1 MFSERKIWNDGAP
14 FEDFMGRDGA
24 PPVARRH
31 LAFGGGKGG
40 SGGTTYQQQT
50 TTIPPEVQARYNAVN
65 ARAEQVAQQPFQPYQ
80 GQFVAP
86 LTATQQ
92 AGTAQIANA
101 GQGYQP
107 YQQAATTA
115 LTGSAEAAL
124 PYYGQAG
131 QNIGAA
137 QAAGAPYTGAA
148 TMAGLAGAQAVNP
161 GQLETGR
168 YMDPYLQSVV
178 APTMQ
183 GLYQQQQQQQSQ
195 LMGSQAMRGAFGGDR
210 GSIAAA
216 NLARQQGLAAQQAQ
230 GGLLSQGYGQALQAA
245 QQQQG
250 VGLGAEQ
257 ANRAAMQQLS
267 PQLLQIGQQAFQQ
280 PMAAAQAQ
288 QGLGQGLL
296 GYGQNLSQSLAGLGQ
311 MGTQT
316 GLASGQALLGAGTLE
331 QQTQQQLNAALY
343 NQYQQQQGYP
353 FQVAQFL
360 ANIAMGTGPLY
371 GSTTSGVTGQPTPF
385 FSDERVKEDIT
396 EIGRTHDGQKI
407 IKFKYKGSNQPQIGL
422 SAQDV
427 EKHHPEAV
435 SETPEGI
442 KAVDY
447 DMATQHAERAY
458 GGGLM
463 PSSEGG
469 AVHPSMAGLGFA
481 SGGTP
486 VPGANPEVD
495 EMLRGLAPRRG
506 FADGGEAEL
515 MRKLYPWGAAGGLGG
530 GTPGASGAWSP
541 GLTVKPQAPLGSG
554 TQLKAPAP
562 RPTGLSQTVGAVKG
576 GLGAVDDAKK
586 LYKSGKEGYEWA
598 KDAVGKVRD
607 KIELPD
613 LTKQAEDYAADPN
626 VNAMVARGGRIGYE
640 GGGDVA
646 EDETPAIPGGGDDT
660 VLGKLTAQQVTPAKL
675 PEHKLDMSSDA
686 GGGQKKDGT
695 GKAIGSLVGMGIGSM
710 FGMPGLG
717 GMLGGTAGGLF
728 ARGGATDIEHA
739 KRLISRVESGDN
751 YAAMGPMVRGDR
763 AHGKYQVMGANIP
776 RWTEEALGRRMTPA
790 EFLKS
795 PEAQERVFE
804 HHFGKY
810 LNQHGNLAD
819 AASMWHS
826 GRPLAKARADGAR
839 DVNMSTEDYVRKV
852 IGGGAPAEAHMRP
865 SPEPRSA
872 GLAPRVTDVE
882 DLNGEEPM
890 GRVPEDDSF
899 EIRDPFDRFAAGG
912 LVGRHGYQTG
922 GNPADDLVLGLS
934 AADLQSLPN
943 RSPGP
948 LPPRSTTPPASTGV
962 VTPPA
967 AGAQNSIT
975 TAPLPPPKDSAAPP
989 SKDRDFFDRAGD
1001 WYDKNQNWVLPA
1013 VSGIGKMLASPS
1025 PYLGVAI
1032 GQGLAEAAPN
1042 AMAANFKQQGLDIN
1056 MMDRVGKQIG
1066 MMASDVALRGG
1077 PGMSPDMDKAL
1088 QAAMSRYYRLS
1099 GVDYTPT
1106 LVDPAKAREQLAS
1119 SPFAKLRFAD
1129 NPDLLYRASQT
1140 PGLAPEQKA
1149 QFLAQASEATKRLA
1163 DQGYGLDDAGVP
1175 IPFANLNELL
1185 RNSLYGK
1192 AVASTSGSTAGAGA
1206 PGGSEFRANIQANLS
1221 VAQTE
1226 YERTLAQH
1234 NNNAQHPEVL
1244 AAQARVQE
1252 LQRDLQKGL
1261 SPSVGRAYG
1270 GRAGYQTAGA
1280 VEDMT
1285 EAQPVEDIQL
1295 AQATPAPAVPTMPTM
1310 PKPPSQA
1317 PAPAPRAPIQPS
1329 PQNMPGGNPQTAKD
1343 YLDLYGKTLG
1353 LVPPATSEMYQR
1365 KALELEQMAVG
1376 QGKQPGVSGVEVAPG
1391 AVNATNA
1398 INNANYN
1405 TKFMQE
1411 ESQRQQERNSVET
1424 GLNVLTEALT
1434 HVRTNPLAPFTTKVS
1449 EYASALGFN
1458 VGTANERAAAVQE
1471 IAKQVAQQS
1480 QLAGTDLARNMSQ
1493 EGSVEAI
1500 KNPRANRAI
1509 MAQAY
1514 AKLDHDR
1521 ARYDYFV
1528 KELDKDRSADPAV
1541 LQQRFER
1548 EHPREK
1554 MYERRFNELALPG
1567 STPLTESGQFDWN
1580 ALKTGARYYLSPDEW
1595 WRMSGGEK
1603 IAQPRYVRVI
1613 MRDGKRHVVTE

>member
-14 FEDFMGRDGA
+14 FEDFMGRDEA

-40 SGGTTYQQQT
+40 AGGTTYQQQT
-50 TTIPPEVQARYNAVN
+50 TTIPPEVRARYDAVN
-65 ARAEQVAQQPFQPYQ
+65 ARAETAAQQPFQPYT

-115 LTGSAEAAL
+115 LTGAAEAAL

-131 QNIGAA
+131 QNIDAA

-161 GQLETGR
+161 GQLQIGQ

-250 VGLGAEQ
+250 VGLQAGQ

-296 GYGQNLSQSLAGLGQ
+296 GYGQNVAQGLTGIGQ
-311 MGTQT
+311 QGTQT

-331 QQTQQQLNAALY
+331 QQTQQQLNAALQ

-353 FQVAQFL
+353 FQIAQFL
-360 ANIAMGTGPLY
+360 ANIAYGGGPLY
-371 GSTTSGVTGQPTPF
+371 GSTTSGVSGSPTPF

-435 SETPEGI
+435 SETAEGI

-447 DMATQHAERAY
+447 DAATKHAERAY

-481 SGGTP
+481 AGG
-486 VPGANPEVD
+486 EVD
-495 EMLRGLAPRRG
+495 MTKK
-506 FADGGEAEL
+506 
-515 MRKLYPWGAAGGLGG
+515 MYPWGAAGGLGG
-530 GTPGASGAWSP
+530 GTPGASGGWTP

-554 TQLKAPAP
+554 VQLKSPSA
-562 RPTGLSQTVGAVKG
+562 RPTGLSQTMDAVKT
-576 GLGAVDDAKK
+576 GLSAVDDGKK
-586 LYKSGKEGYEWA
+586 LYKSGKEAFNWA
-598 KDAVGKVRD
+598 KDGIDSIRD
-607 KIELPD
+607 KIELPG
-613 LTKQAEDYAADPN
+613 LTKEAEDYAADPN
-626 VNAMVARGGRIGYE
+626 VNPMVARGGRIGYE
-640 GGGDVA
+640 DGGEV
-646 EDETPAIPGGGDDT
+646 DETPALPGGGDDT
-660 VLGKLTAQQVTPAKL
+660 VLGQLVEKPLTVGKLNTP
-675 PEHKLDMSSDA
+675 KLDMGDDA
-686 GGGQKKDGT
+686 GGGQQKKDGT
-695 GKAIGSLVGMGIGSM
+695 GKAIGSLAGAGIGAMFGPAGMGMGSA
-710 FGMPGLG
+710 LG
-717 GMLGGTAGGLF
+717 GMLGGMF
-728 ARGGATDIEHA
+728 ARGGEVDPAMMSDA
-739 KRLISRVESGDN
+739 KHRIAGIESGGRYD
-751 YAAMGPMVRGDR
+751 AMGPSVGGDR

-776 RWTEEALGRRMTPA
+776 SWTQEALGRRMTPE

-810 LNQHGNLAD
+810 LAQHGNLAD

-826 GRPLAKARADGAR
+826 GVPLSEARRQGRR
-839 DVNMSTEDYVRKV
+839 DVNMSTNDYVAK
-852 IGGGAPAEAHMRP
+852 IMGGAPPAEAHMRP
-865 SPEPRSA
+865 EMPEPRSA
-872 GLAPRVTDVE
+872 GLAPKISGND
-882 DLNGEEPM
+882 EELM
-890 GRVPEDDSF
+890 GLVPEDENF
-899 EIRDPFDRFAAGG
+899 EMPDPLNRFAAGG
-912 LVGRHGYQTG
+912 LVGRRGYQVG
-922 GNPADDLVLGLS
+922 GGPVQVIDPDQVDPNDPAQVAILKAQIQRGS
-934 AADLQSLPN
+934 
-943 RSPGP
+943 
-948 LPPRSTTPPASTGV
+948 PPASAPQS
-962 VTPPA
+962 TP
-967 AGAQNSIT
+967 T
-975 TAPLPPPKDSAAPP
+975 PPPKGVAPVADPRTTGDRDLAGYPPATGVAPP
-989 SKDRDFFDRAGD
+989 PSALPTKDRDFFDRAGD

-1088 QAAMSRYYRLS
+1088 QAAMIRYYRLS

-1192 AVASTSGSTAGAGA
+1192 AVASTSGSTAGAGV
-1206 PGGSEFRANIQANLS
+1206 PGGPAYIANIEANLK
-1221 VAQTE
+1221 VAQNDYT
-1226 YERTLAQH
+1226 RALGAAGNNTQDPAVLDAQRR
-1234 NNNAQHPEVL
+1234 VL
-1244 AAQARVQE
+1244 E
-1252 LQRDLQKGL
+1252 LQQALRAAV
-1261 SPSVGRAYG
+1261 SPTATGRAHG
-1270 GRAGYQTAGA
+1270 GRTGYATGGA
-1280 VEDMT
+1280 VDDMT
-1285 EAQPVEDIQL
+1285 EAQPMDDNIQL
-1295 AQATPAPAVPTMPTM
+1295 AQAAPTVPPMPSL

-1317 PAPAPRAPIQPS
+1317 PAPAARAPVTPS
-1329 PQNMPGGNPQTAKD
+1329 GAGMPGGNPQTPAE
-1343 YLDLYGKTLG
+1343 YRRLHQSTLG
-1353 LVPPATSEMYQR
+1353 LVPQSTSDMYLR
-1365 KALELEQMAVG
+1365 RAEELEREAVG
-1376 QGKQPGVSGVEVAPG
+1376 TGKQSTDTGVQLAPG
-1391 AVNATNA
+1391 AIQTQTAQ
-1398 INNANYN
+1398 NNAVYN
-1405 TKFMQE
+1405 TKWLQE
-1411 ESQRQQERNSVET
+1411 ESTRQQERNSAQL
-1424 GLNVLTEALT
+1424 GLDVLADALA
-1434 HVRTNPLAPFTTKVS
+1434 HVNTNPLVPFSTKVS
-1449 EYASALGFN
+1449 EYARSLGFN
-1458 VGTANERAAAVQE
+1458 VGTASERAAAVQE

-1480 QLAGTDLARNMSQ
+1480 QFAGTDLARNMSQ

-1500 KNPRANRAI
+1500 KNPKANRAI

-1521 ARYDYFV
+1521 AKYDYFV
-1528 KELDKDRSADPAV
+1528 KQLSDPEKRASDPAV
-1541 LQQRFER
+1541 LQQQFEK
-1548 EHPREK
+1548 EFSREK
-1554 MYERRFNELALPG
+1554 LYEQRFNEMALPG
-1567 STPLTESGQFDWN
+1567 ATPFTESGQFDWS
-1580 ALKTGARYYLSPDEW
+1580 ALKTGARYYLSPEEW
-1595 WRMSGGEK
+1595 WRVSGGQK
-1603 IAQPRYVRVI
+1603 TDRPRYVRVI
-1613 MRDGKRHVVTE
+1613 MQDGKRHVVTE

>member
-1 MFSERKIWNDGAP
+1 MRSACPWPWKLHNSPLARGGA
-14 FEDFMGRDGA
+14 
-24 PPVARRH
+24 V
-31 LAFGGGKGG
+31 FGGGKGG
-40 SGGTTYQQQT
+40 SGGTTYQTQQ

-65 ARAEQVAQQPFQPYQ
+65 QRAEQVAQQPFKPYE

-148 TMAGLAGAQAVNP
+148 TMAGLAGAQSINP
-161 GQLETGR
+161 GQLDIGR

-296 GYGQNLSQSLAGLGQ
+296 GYGQGVSQSLAGLGQ

-447 DMATQHAERAY
+447 DMATAHAERPHAY
-458 GGGLM
+458 AGGLM

-495 EMLRGLAPRRG
+495 EMLRGLAPRRA

-530 GTPGASGAWSP
+530 GTPGAGGAWSP

-554 TQLKAPAP
+554 AQLKAPAP
-562 RPTGLSQTVGAVKG
+562 RPTGLSQTVDAVKG

-586 LYKSGKEGYEWA
+586 LYKTGKEGYEWA

-607 KIELPD
+607 KLELPD

-626 VNAMVARGGRIGYE
+626 VNPTVARGGRIGYE

-675 PEHKLDMSSDA
+675 PEHKLDMDSSA
-686 GGGQKKDGT
+686 SGQKKDGT
-695 GKAIGSLVGMGIGSM
+695 GKAIGSLAGAGIGAMFGPAGMGVGSTL
-710 FGMPGLG
+710 GGLLG
-717 GMLGGTAGGLF
+717 GMF
-728 ARGGATDIEHA
+728 ARGGATGIEHA
-739 KRLISRVESGDN
+739 KGLISRVESGGN
-751 YAAMGPMVRGDR
+751 YSAMGPLVRGDR

-776 RWTEEALGRRMTPA
+776 SWTEEALGRRMTPA

-804 HHFGKY
+804 HQFGKY
-810 LNQHGNLAD
+810 LAQHGNLAD

-826 GRPLAKARADGAR
+826 GVPLSEARRQGRR
-839 DVNMSTEDYVRKV
+839 DVNMSTEDYVAK
-852 IGGGAPAEAHMRP
+852 ILGGAPPAEAHMRTETP
-865 SPEPRSA
+865 PQRSA
-872 GLAPRVTDVE
+872 GLAPSITAAE
-882 DLNGEEPM
+882 DTHEGLAPVDTG
-890 GRVPEDDSF
+890 DDF
-899 EIRDPFDRFAAGG
+899 EMFNNFEMPDRFKHFASGG
-912 LVGRHGYQTG
+912 LVPRRGYQTDGAVAEPSETIWDRLNRTVPVNLPVTPG
-922 GNPADDLVLGLS
+922 GSPAPQTAQAPSADPLDDIAADALRRDPAEVS
-934 AADLQSLPN
+934 AARAPAPQTAQAP
-943 RSPGP
+943 P
-948 LPPRSTTPPASTGV
+948 LATGVAPPA
-962 VTPPA
+962 
-967 AGAQNSIT
+967 
-975 TAPLPPPKDSAAPP
+975 AAPP
-989 SKDRDFFDRAGD
+989 SSTSPPGAATAPGVAPPKPADISLANDPRLADRNFFDRAGD
-1001 WYDKNQNWVLPA
+1001 WMGRNQNWLLPA

-1032 GQGLAEAAPN
+1032 GQGLAEGAQTGLGAS
-1042 AMAANFKQQGLDIN
+1042 FKQQGLDVNQQQADVSSARELYRLRTETGTKLGELIAN
-1056 MMDRVGKQIG
+1056 RAPSAQLEPLQKQYDILGQYISRLLGRYVKSPGEAQDLLGGAPAAGAPAAGAPAAGAPAAGAPTAGAPAAGAPVVGAP
-1066 MMASDVALRGG
+1066 ASDVPDWARPAGITPEQQQEIARIIDPARDPAKMRAEALAMASVDSEGSARRRREADAIQAEINASGRVPVIGG
-1077 PGMSPDMDKAL
+1077 GFTTLPGFNSMQAQTQRTADNTQWKNTYENRQQNFENSLSTAAELGKAL
-1088 QAAMSRYYRLS
+1088 QEAQTGPLRGAINNVAALVQGFTGQTITATDPDAFQIARKNAYKLVMDNLKSAGAMTDTRYEGLS
-1099 GVDYTPT
+1099 SANADMNLLPE
-1106 LVDPAKAREQLAS
+1106 ANKAILSELTATAQWAQER
-1119 SPFAKLRFAD
+1119 D
-1129 NPDLLYRASQT
+1129 NW
-1140 PGLAPEQKA
+1140 
-1149 QFLAQASEATKRLA
+1149 
-1163 DQGYGLDDAGVP
+1163 
-1175 IPFANLNELL
+1175 LNEQM
-1185 RNSLYGK
+1185 SKYP
-1192 AVASTSGSTAGAGA
+1192 AMD
-1206 PGGSEFRANIQANLS
+1206 RAA
-1221 VAQTE
+1221 
-1226 YERTLAQH
+1226 
-1234 NNNAQHPEVL
+1234 
-1244 AAQARVQE
+1244 AAQAWARLPGNDLNGRIERV
-1252 LQRDLQKGL
+1252 KK
-1261 SPSVGRAYG
+1261 
-1270 GRAGYQTAGA
+1270 
-1280 VEDMT
+1280 
-1285 EAQPVEDIQL
+1285 DI
-1295 AQATPAPAVPTMPTM
+1295 
-1310 PKPPSQA
+1310 
-1317 PAPAPRAPIQPS
+1317 
-1329 PQNMPGGNPQTAKD
+1329 
-1343 YLDLYGKTLG
+1343 
-1353 LVPPATSEMYQR
+1353 
-1365 KALELEQMAVG
+1365 
-1376 QGKQPGVSGVEVAPG
+1376 
-1391 AVNATNA
+1391 
-1398 INNANYN
+1398 
-1405 TKFMQE
+1405 
-1411 ESQRQQERNSVET
+1411 
-1424 GLNVLTEALT
+1424 
-1434 HVRTNPLAPFTTKVS
+1434 
-1449 EYASALGFN
+1449 
-1458 VGTANERAAAVQE
+1458 
-1471 IAKQVAQQS
+1471 
-1480 QLAGTDLARNMSQ
+1480 
-1493 EGSVEAI
+1493 
-1500 KNPRANRAI
+1500 
-1509 MAQAY
+1509 
-1514 AKLDHDR
+1514 
-1521 ARYDYFV
+1521 
-1528 KELDKDRSADPAV
+1528 AV
-1541 LQQRFER
+1541 LGDIDT
-1548 EHPREK
+1548 
-1554 MYERRFNELALPG
+1554 ALVGGAPDP
-1567 STPLTESGQFDWN
+1567 SK
-1580 ALKTGARYYLSPDEW
+1580 LKTGQMYMLPVGNGHRRARFIGVDPNTGGAM
-1595 WRMSGGEK
+1595 WRGN
-1603 IAQPRYVRVI
+1603 
-1613 MRDGKRHVVTE
+1613 

>member
-14 FEDFMGRDGA
+14 FEDFMGRDEA

-86 LTATQQ
+86 ITGTQQ
-92 AGTAQIANA
+92 AGINQIAAA

-107 YQQAATTA
+107 YQQAATSA
-115 LTGSAEAAL
+115 LTGGAEAAL

-161 GQLETGR
+161 GQLDIGR

-296 GYGQNLSQSLAGLGQ
+296 GYGQNLSQGLAGLGQ
-311 MGTQT
+311 QGTQT

-495 EMLRGLAPRRG
+495 EMLRGLAPRRA
-506 FADGGEAEL
+506 FATA
-515 MRKLYPWGAAGGLGG
+515 GAVTPGVDAYTQQLLQSLVNPMG
-530 GTPGASGAWSP
+530 GTTPHGANGKLPHKPGAWSP
-541 GLTVKPQAPLGSG
+541 GVAKASPLLKGSLPSLPQQQQS
-554 TQLKAPAP
+554 
-562 RPTGLSQTVGAVKG
+562 TGLSQAIG
-576 GLGAVDDAKK
+576 GV
-586 LYKSGKEGYEWA
+586 
-598 KDAVGKVRD
+598 KDAVGAYKTGEDVYKGGQDVYKWAQKQLDRQPSGVSPD
-607 KIELPD
+607 GATTGGNKITSADLPAPAQPASAAPTQTSGLGAATPTRVADAGSGLAPETAVASLDALPTEDIAD
-613 LTKQAEDYAADPN
+613 LGEGLSMFA
-626 VNAMVARGGRIGYE
+626 ARGGRIGYE
-640 GGGDVA
+640 GGGL
-646 EDETPAIPGGGDDT
+646 TGSNPALPYSGGDDKSIIEDIADDPMKSQDQKI
-660 VLGKLTAQQVTPAKL
+660 G
-675 PEHKLDMSSDA
+675 HKLDMSDK
-686 GGGQKKDGT
+686 GGGQKKDPAGGALKGAMSGASAGAT
-695 GKAIGSLVGMGIGSM
+695 
-710 FGMPGLG
+710 FGPWGALAGGVLG
-717 GMLGGTAGGLF
+717 GASSFL
-728 ARGGATDIEHA
+728 ARGGAADIEHA
-739 KRLISRVESGDN
+739 KRLISRVESGGRYDIL
-751 YAAMGPMVRGDR
+751 GEHDVPGQGR
-763 AHGKYQVMGANIP
+763 AHGKYQVMPNNIP
-776 RWTEEALGRRMTPA
+776 SWTEEALGRRMTPA

-804 HHFGKY
+804 HRFGKF
-810 LNQHGNLAD
+810 LDQHGNLAD

-826 GRPLAKARADGAR
+826 NLPLAEARRQGRR
-839 DVNMSTEDYVRKV
+839 DANMSTEDYVRKV
-852 IGGGAPAEAHMRP
+852 IGGGAPAEAHMRTEAP
-865 SPEPRSA
+865 PQRSA
-872 GLAPRVTDVE
+872 GLAPPLHE
-882 DLNGEEPM
+882 DEAPPPRPFVDTN
-890 GRVPEDDSF
+890 DDF
-899 EIRDPFDRFAAGG
+899 EMFSDFEMPVRFAAGG
-912 LVGRHGYQTG
+912 LVPRRGYEDG
-922 GNPADDLVLGLS
+922 GV
-934 AADLQSLPN
+934 
-943 RSPGP
+943 PG
-948 LPPRSTTPPASTGV
+948 
-962 VTPPA
+962 
-967 AGAQNSIT
+967 
-975 TAPLPPPKDSAAPP
+975 AAPP
-989 SKDRDFFDRAGD
+989 SEETSETIWDRLNRTVPVNLATAPRSVSSTPAPPAAAGDPLDELATDALRRERQEASAPPPSTTPAAPPQRPPAVAPQVASATTPAATTPGVAPPLKSVEVTPSKQEDAPKPGDRDFFDRAGD
-1001 WYDKNQNWVLPA
+1001 WAGRNQNWLLPA

-1032 GQGLAEAAPN
+1032 GQGLAEGAQTGLGAS
-1042 AMAANFKQQGLDIN
+1042 FKQQGLDVNQQQADVSSARELYRLRTETGTKLGELIAN
-1056 MMDRVGKQIG
+1056 RAPADQLEPLQKQYDILGQYISRLLGRYVKSPGEAQDLLGGAPAAGAPAAGAPAAGAPAAGAPTAGAPAAGAPVVGAP
-1066 MMASDVALRGG
+1066 ASDVPDWARPAGITPEQQQEIARIIDPARDPAKMRAEALAMAPYDSEGSAKRRREADAIQAEINATGRVPVIGG
-1077 PGMSPDMDKAL
+1077 SGFTTLPGFNSMQAQTQRTADNTQWKNTYENRQQNFENSLSTAAELSKAL
-1088 QAAMSRYYRLS
+1088 QEAQTGPLRGAINNVAA
-1099 GVDYTPT
+1099 
-1106 LVDPAKAREQLAS
+1106 LVQGFTGQTITATDPDAFQIARKNAY
-1119 SPFAKLRFAD
+1119 KLVMD
-1129 NPDLLYRASQT
+1129 NLKS
-1140 PGLAPEQKA
+1140 
-1149 QFLAQASEATKRLA
+1149 
-1163 DQGYGLDDAGVP
+1163 
-1175 IPFANLNELL
+1175 
-1185 RNSLYGK
+1185 
-1192 AVASTSGSTAGAGA
+1192 AGAMTDTRYEGLSSA
-1206 PGGSEFRANIQANLS
+1206 NADMNLLPEANKAILSELTAT
-1221 VAQTE
+1221 AQW
-1226 YERTLAQH
+1226 
-1234 NNNAQHPEVL
+1234 
-1244 AAQARVQE
+1244 AQARDNW
-1252 LQRDLQKGL
+1252 L
-1261 SPSVGRAYG
+1261 
-1270 GRAGYQTAGA
+1270 
-1280 VEDMT
+1280 
-1285 EAQPVEDIQL
+1285 
-1295 AQATPAPAVPTMPTM
+1295 
-1310 PKPPSQA
+1310 
-1317 PAPAPRAPIQPS
+1317 
-1329 PQNMPGGNPQTAKD
+1329 N
-1343 YLDLYGKTLG
+1343 
-1353 LVPPATSEMYQR
+1353 
-1365 KALELEQMAVG
+1365 EQMSKYPA
-1376 QGKQPGVSGVEVAPG
+1376 
-1391 AVNATNA
+1391 
-1398 INNANYN
+1398 
-1405 TKFMQE
+1405 MD
-1411 ESQRQQERNSVET
+1411 
-1424 GLNVLTEALT
+1424 
-1434 HVRTNPLAPFTTKVS
+1434 
-1449 EYASALGFN
+1449 
-1458 VGTANERAAAVQE
+1458 RAAA
-1471 IAKQVAQQS
+1471 AQTWAR
-1480 QLAGTDLARNMSQ
+1480 LPGNDLNGRIERVKKDTAVLGDIDTALSP
-1493 EGSVEAI
+1493 GGGPD
-1500 KNPRANRAI
+1500 PR
-1509 MAQAY
+1509 
-1514 AKLDHDR
+1514 KLKVGQMYMLPVGNGHRR
-1521 ARYDYFV
+1521 ARFMG
-1528 KELDKDRSADPAV
+1528 SDP
-1541 LQQRFER
+1541 
-1548 EHPREK
+1548 
-1554 MYERRFNELALPG
+1554 N
-1567 STPLTESGQFDWN
+1567 
-1580 ALKTGARYYLSPDEW
+1580 TGGATW
-1595 WRMSGGEK
+1595 QGN
-1603 IAQPRYVRVI
+1603 
-1613 MRDGKRHVVTE
+1613 

>member
-14 FEDFMGRDGA
+14 FEDFMGRDEA

-40 SGGTTYQQQT
+40 AGGTTYQQQT
-50 TTIPPEVQARYNAVN
+50 TTIPPEVRARYDAVN
-65 ARAEQVAQQPFQPYQ
+65 ARAETAAQQPFQPYT

-115 LTGSAEAAL
+115 LTGAAEAAL

-131 QNIGAA
+131 QNIDAA

-161 GQLETGR
+161 GQLQIGQ

-250 VGLGAEQ
+250 VGLQAGQ

-296 GYGQNLSQSLAGLGQ
+296 GYGQNVAQGLTGIGQ
-311 MGTQT
+311 QGTQT

-331 QQTQQQLNAALY
+331 QQTQQQLNAALQ

-353 FQVAQFL
+353 FQIAQFL
-360 ANIAMGTGPLY
+360 ANIAYGGGPLY
-371 GSTTSGVTGQPTPF
+371 GSTTSGVSGSPTPF
-385 FSDERVKEDIT
+385 FSDERLKEDIR

-407 IKFKYKGSNQPQIGL
+407 IKFRYKGEPEGTSHIGL

-447 DMATQHAERAY
+447 DMATKPAERAY

-481 SGGTP
+481 AGG
-486 VPGANPEVD
+486 EVD
-495 EMLRGLAPRRG
+495 M
-506 FADGGEAEL
+506 
-515 MRKLYPWGAAGGLGG
+515 MKKMYPWGAAGGLGG
-530 GTPGASGAWSP
+530 GTPGASGGWTP

-554 TQLKAPAP
+554 VQLKPPSA
-562 RPTGLSQTVGAVKG
+562 RPTGLSQTMDAVKT
-576 GLGAVDDAKK
+576 GLSAAEDGKK
-586 LYKSGKEGYEWA
+586 LYKSGKEAFNWA
-598 KDAVGKVRD
+598 KDGIDSIRD
-607 KIELPD
+607 KIELPG
-613 LTKQAEDYAADPN
+613 LTKEAEDYAADPN
-626 VNAMVARGGRIGYE
+626 VNPTVARGGRIGYE
-640 GGGDVA
+640 DGGEV
-646 EDETPAIPGGGDDT
+646 DETPALPGGGDDT
-660 VLGKLTAQQVTPAKL
+660 VLGQLAAKPLTVGKLDAP
-675 PEHKLDMSSDA
+675 KLDMSSSA
-686 GGGQKKDGT
+686 GGSGQQKDKTASSAMKLAGL
-695 GKAIGSLVGMGIGSM
+695 GASFIPGVGPAIGA
-710 FGMPGLG
+710 GLNIASG
-717 GMLGGTAGGLF
+717 FF
-728 ARGGATDIEHA
+728 ARGGEVDPAMMSDA
-739 KRLISRVESGDN
+739 KRRIARVESGGN
-751 YAAMGPMVRGDR
+751 YEILGPEVPKQGR
-763 AHGKYQVMGANIP
+763 AHGKYQVMPANIP
-776 RWTEEALGRRMTPA
+776 SWTEEALGRRMTPA

-804 HHFGKY
+804 HHFGKF
-810 LNQHGNLAD
+810 LQQHGNLAD

-839 DVNMSTEDYVRKV
+839 DVNMSTNDYVAK
-852 IGGGAPAEAHMRP
+852 IMGGAPPAEAHMRP
-865 SPEPRSA
+865 EMPEPRSA
-872 GLAPRVTDVE
+872 GLAPKISGND
-882 DLNGEEPM
+882 EELM
-890 GRVPEDDSF
+890 GLVPEDENF
-899 EIRDPFDRFAAGG
+899 EMPDPLNRFAAGG
-912 LVGRHGYQTG
+912 LVGRHGYQVGGGPVQFIDPDQVDPNDPAQAAILKAQIQRGSPPAPAPQSTPTPPPKGVAPVADPRITG
-922 GNPADDLVLGLS
+922 DRDLAGYPS
-934 AADLQSLPN
+934 AAGL
-943 RSPGP
+943 
-948 LPPRSTTPPASTGV
+948 A
-962 VTPPA
+962 
-967 AGAQNSIT
+967 
-975 TAPLPPPKDSAAPP
+975 PPPKDP
-989 SKDRDFFDRAGD
+989 STKDRDFLDRAGD
-1001 WYDKNQNWVLPA
+1001 WYDRNQNWVLPA

-1088 QAAMSRYYRLS
+1088 QAAMIRYYRLS

-1192 AVASTSGSTAGAGA
+1192 AVASTSGSTAGAGV
-1206 PGGSEFRANIQANLS
+1206 PGGPNFNANIQANLT

-1226 YERTLAQH
+1226 YQRTLAQN
-1234 NNNAQHPEVL
+1234 NNNAQHPDVL

-1252 LQRDLQKGL
+1252 LQRDLQRSL
-1261 SPSVGRAYG
+1261 SPVVGRAHG
-1270 GRAGYQTAGA
+1270 GRAGYRTDGA

-1295 AQATPAPAVPTMPTM
+1295 AQATPSPTVPTMPTM

-1398 INNANYN
+1398 INNSNYN

-1411 ESQRQQERNSVET
+1411 ESQRQQERNSVQN
-1424 GLNVLTEALT
+1424 GLDVLTEALT
-1434 HVRTNPLAPFTTKVS
+1434 HVRTNPLAPFEAKVS
-1449 EYASALGFN
+1449 QYASALGFN

-1500 KNPRANRAI
+1500 KNPRANRVV

-1528 KELDKDRSADPAV
+1528 KELDKDRSTDPAV
-1541 LQQRFER
+1541 LQQRFEK

-1554 MYERRFNELALPG
+1554 MYEQRFNELALPG

-1603 IAQPRYVRVI
+1603 ITQPRYVRVI
-1613 MRDGKRHVVTE
+1613 VRDGKRHVVTE